1 MAATASYK
9 AVPSILMVAP
19 IGSTN
24 LRKTQLVNIEKRAGK
39 FKIIPRYSLIH
50 SILFFQQTHGDWKSS
65 GRGSGTKSRSESIGH
80 ISNESEG
87 QFPSANGV
95 NDGQNHKTMKEQTY
109 QDRHEIQSQLAGHY
123 TEVIHFQ
130 DLASNEEK
138 DAHGGHV
145 DDPGGDG
152 HHGLRQTSEKLH

>member
-1 MAATASYK
+1 
-9 AVPSILMVAP
+9 
-19 IGSTN
+19 
-24 LRKTQLVNIEKRAGK
+24 
-39 FKIIPRYSLIH
+39 
-50 SILFFQQTHGDWKSS
+50 
-65 GRGSGTKSRSESIGH
+65 
-80 ISNESEG
+80 
-87 QFPSANGV
+87 
-95 NDGQNHKTMKEQTY
+95 MKEQTY

-152 HHGLRQTSEKLH
+152 HHGLRQTSEKLHQRFALFAHNSQSDSQKHYKRKKMDDFDLQIFRKAIPET